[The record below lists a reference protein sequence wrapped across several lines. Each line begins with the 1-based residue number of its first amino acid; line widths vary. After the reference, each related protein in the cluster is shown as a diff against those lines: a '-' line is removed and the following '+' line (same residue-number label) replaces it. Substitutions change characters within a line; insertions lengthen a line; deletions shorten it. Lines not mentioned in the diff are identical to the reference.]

1 MRLSSTKTV
10 STMPKP
16 IAKIAAVA
24 ALALAGVAGSA
35 WLAMGEL
42 QPAPVAV
49 ATPQSAPLKPSYL
62 VVVRAPTPEEQAQRD
77 ALAKAKPSPVI
88 DLRPSAPLEVAEV
101 STTPTGPLATVLS
114 DVNVRS
120 GPGKDS
126 ATLSVASAGSK
137 LAIVSQDGAWTQ
149 VTLPDGGN
157 GWIATRFLQQ

>member
-1 MRLSSTKTV
+1 MSIMR
-10 STMPKP
+10 KP
-16 IAKIAAVA
+16 IANIAAVA
-24 ALALAGVAGSA
+24 AIALVGVAGSA

-42 QPAPVAV
+42 QPAPVAT

-77 ALAKAKPSPVI
+77 ALAKAKPSPSVI
-88 DLRPSAPLEVAEV
+88 DLRPSAPLEVAEL
-101 STTPTGPLATVLS
+101 STVPAGPLATVLS

-137 LAIVSQDGAWTQ
+137 LAVVSQDGAWTQ

-157 GWIATRFLQQ
+157 GWIASRFLQQ